1 LHFRHYTPKIQGKKI
16 IESLSSD
23 KDDESEGQQLTP
35 GEKSPAKEEKKDG
48 LDALI
53 DEGLDK
59 VFGY

>member
-1 LHFRHYTPKIQGKKI
+1 LYIRHYTPKIQGKKI

-35 GEKSPAKEEKKDG
+35 GEKPPAKEEKKDG
-48 LDALI
+48 LDSLI

-59 VFGY
+59 VFGF